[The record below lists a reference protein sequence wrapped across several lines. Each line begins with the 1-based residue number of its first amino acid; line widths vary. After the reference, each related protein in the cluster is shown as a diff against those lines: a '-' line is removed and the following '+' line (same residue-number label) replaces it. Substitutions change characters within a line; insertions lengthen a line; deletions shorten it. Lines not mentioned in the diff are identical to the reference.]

1 LFSQQI
7 SGTLAEHGLKM
18 LKERARHNTMRG
30 KSVEKYHRRRSVLV
44 ATLRRHILF
53 LLLSAWL
60 GLLLPV
66 KSTPQTGGGFTI
78 YGDLKVDESK
88 VTGLKPMSFQVTLQ
102 SQKLSVIGRQTVPKN
117 GRFRFENLSS
127 GTYYLVVMLEN
138 SEVANVRV
146 TLNGIIGTDYRQD
159 ISLEWQPDHAEKT
172 PKAGVIPA
180 AAAYQ
185 RSKANQT
192 LFTKAEE
199 AIKKKNFDEA
209 GTLLR
214 QIVHSDAKDFEAWTE
229 LGTVQF
235 IMKDNSE
242 AEKAYVRALDEQPFF
257 ILALLNL
264 GKLRLEQHKFDQAI
278 EILTKAVTVQ
288 PPSAEANYFLGEA
301 YLNIKKGSKAVDYM
315 NEAIRIDPA
324 GKAEIHLRIA
334 EIYDAVGLKDLAA
347 VEYEKFLE
355 KRSDYPEKKKLQR
368 YITQNKKP

>member
-1 LFSQQI
+1 
-7 SGTLAEHGLKM
+7 
-18 LKERARHNTMRG
+18 
-30 KSVEKYHRRRSVLV
+30 
-44 ATLRRHILF
+44 
-53 LLLSAWL
+53 
-60 GLLLPV
+60 
-66 KSTPQTGGGFTI
+66 
-78 YGDLKVDESK
+78 
-88 VTGLKPMSFQVTLQ
+88 
-102 SQKLSVIGRQTVPKN
+102 
-117 GRFRFENLSS
+117 
-127 GTYYLVVMLEN
+127 MLEN

-172 PKAGVIPA
+172 PKPGVIPA

-214 QIVHSDAKDFEAWTE
+214 QIVHSDTKDFEAWTE

-315 NEAIRIDPA
+315 NEAIRIDPV